1 MSRAPAL
8 FITVHFLNSS
18 PVDEVLLMGLSLQD
32 VSKVAERNKKL
43 NDQINISGIG
53 IYMLAR
59 TLSVLLPNLYV
70 MLWLILPLH

>member
-1 MSRAPAL
+1 L

-18 PVDEVLLMGLSLQD
+18 PVDEVLLMGLFLQD

-53 IYMLAR
+53 IYMLA
-59 TLSVLLPNLYV
+59 
-70 MLWLILPLH
+70 